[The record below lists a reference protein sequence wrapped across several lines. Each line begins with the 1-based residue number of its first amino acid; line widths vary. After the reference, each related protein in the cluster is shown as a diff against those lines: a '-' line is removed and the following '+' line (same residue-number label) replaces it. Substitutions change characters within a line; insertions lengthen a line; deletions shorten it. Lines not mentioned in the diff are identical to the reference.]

1 MDSIEVCETSIIT
14 DTVSALNKTNF
25 QIAEL
30 LRIREALEAKLSKL
44 LHHGDEGQTTY
55 TVDKFKVTIK
65 TGWIYSLDK
74 EEYEIIKSSLPEC
87 FRPVRE
93 RTAYDIDKSVIK
105 NVEIYGS
112 AEENL
117 LISKFVT
124 KKPSKL
130 SVKLLAGI

>member
-1 MDSIEVCETSIIT
+1 MENIDICETSIIT
-14 DTVSALNKTNF
+14 DTVSALNKTNY

-30 LRIREALEAKLSKL
+30 LRIKEALDSKLSKL
-44 LHHGDEGQTTY
+44 LEHGDEGQTTY

-65 TGWIYSLDK
+65 TGWLYSLDK
-74 EEYEIIKSSLPEC
+74 EEYEIIKGSLPEC

-93 RTAYDIDKSVIK
+93 RVAYDIDRAVIK

-130 SVKLLAGI
+130 NVRIQAGV